1 MLAPPSSFAQR
12 ARKAPWTPPPISST
26 AEQVAAWGLQQ
37 MSGRSN
43 QHLGTRSF
51 GLRLAVCIALAAL
64 APSTQGAAGAIE
76 GTIRVAPGLAG
87 QIAAGDRLVIKLF
100 HPGAGAE
107 LDAQYRTID
116 KFSLPLEFTLTPS
129 TDMSG
134 QPKFTDYVVEVFTD
148 RDGDPLKVA
157 PGELGARTP
166 GPVPLGTTGL
176 VLELKPRRE

>member
-1 MLAPPSSFAQR
+1 
-12 ARKAPWTPPPISST
+12 
-26 AEQVAAWGLQQ
+26 

-43 QHLGTRSF
+43 QHFGASNQHLGARSF

-64 APSTQGAAGAIE
+64 APSAHGAATAIE
-76 GTIRVAPGLAG
+76 GTIRIDSGFAG

-107 LDAQYRTID
+107 LDPQYRTID

-134 QPKFTDYVVEVFTD
+134 QPKFKDYVVEVFTD
-148 RDGDPLKVA
+148 RDGDLLKVA

-176 VLELKPRRE
+176 VLALTPRRE

>member
-1 MLAPPSSFAQR
+1 
-12 ARKAPWTPPPISST
+12 
-26 AEQVAAWGLQQ
+26 
-37 MSGRSN
+37 MSARSN
-43 QHLGTRSF
+43 QHLGARTF
-51 GLRLAVCIALAAL
+51 GRQLAVCLALAAL
-64 APSTQGAAGAIE
+64 APSAQGEANAIE
-76 GTIRVAPGLAG
+76 GTVRVDSRLAG

-100 HPGAGAE
+100 HPGAGGE

-134 QPKFTDYVVEVFTD
+134 EPKFKDYVVEVFTD
-148 RDGDPLKVA
+148 RDGDPSKVV

-176 VLELKPRRE
+176 VLDLTPRRE